1 MARLTFPNTS
11 QGMADAEA
19 VAQPRHIIWSNARI
33 TVLTGAD
40 LPEVPKAEDPKA
52 EDAILTQLQFYNGV
66 LAVGGQV
73 RLAAVEAYVAALM
86 ANPASNP
93 KEKLYWK
100 LCNEMQRKEIYIR
113 QLRLDP
119 TFRGSLTAQQSV
131 AEMDNI
137 FLAGSGYEP
146 PMSAG

>member
-1 MARLTFPNTS
+1 MARLTFPNTA

-19 VAQPRHIIWSNARI
+19 VAQPRHVIWSQARI

-40 LPEVPKAEDPKA
+40 MPEVPKA

-66 LAVGGQV
+66 LAVGGQA
-73 RLAAVEAYVAALM
+73 RLADVEAYVAALM
-86 ANPASNP
+86 ANPASTP

-131 AEMDNI
+131 AEMDSI

-146 PMSAG
+146 KMSAG

>member
-19 VAQPRHIIWSNARI
+19 VAQPRHVIWSQARI

-40 LPEVPKAEDPKA
+40 MPEVPKA

-66 LAVGGQV
+66 LAVGGQA
-73 RLAAVEAYVAALM
+73 RLAAVEAYVAALL
-86 ANPASNP
+86 ANPGTP
-93 KEKLYWK
+93 PREKLYWK
-100 LCNEMQRKEIYIR
+100 LCNEMRRRETYIR

-119 TFRGSLTAQQSV
+119 TFRGSLTGQQSV

-146 PMSAG
+146 KMSAG

>member
-1 MARLTFPNTS
+1 MARLTFPDTA

-19 VAQPRHIIWSNARI
+19 VAQPRHIIWSQARI

-40 LPEVPKAEDPKA
+40 MPEVPKS

-66 LAVGGQV
+66 LAVGGQA
-73 RLAAVEAYVAALM
+73 RLADVEAYVAALM
-86 ANPASNP
+86 ANPASTP

-146 PMSAG
+146 KMSAG

>member
-1 MARLTFPNTS
+1 MARLTFPNTA

-40 LPEVPKAEDPKA
+40 MPEVPKA

-66 LAVGGQV
+66 LAVGGQA
-73 RLAAVEAYVAALM
+73 RLADVEAYVAALL
-86 ANPASNP
+86 ANPGTP
-93 KEKLYWK
+93 PREKLYWK
-100 LCNEMQRKEIYIR
+100 LCNEMRRRETYIR

-119 TFRGSLTAQQSV
+119 TFRGALTAQQSV

-137 FLAGSGYEP
+137 FRAGSGYEP
-146 PMSAG
+146 KMSAG

>member
-1 MARLTFPNTS
+1 MARLTFPNTA

-40 LPEVPKAEDPKA
+40 LPEVPKAED
-52 EDAILTQLQFYNGV
+52 AILTQLQFYNGV
-66 LAVGGQV
+66 LAVGGQA

-86 ANPASNP
+86 ANPASTP

-146 PMSAG
+146 KMSAG

>member
-1 MARLTFPNTS
+1 MARLTFPNTA

-19 VAQPRHIIWSNARI
+19 VAQPRHVIWSQARI

-40 LPEVPKAEDPKA
+40 MPEVPKA

-66 LAVGGQV
+66 LAVGGQA
-73 RLAAVEAYVAALM
+73 RLADVEAYVAALM
-86 ANPASNP
+86 ANPASTP

-146 PMSAG
+146 KMSAG

>member
-1 MARLTFPNTS
+1 MARLTFPSTS

-19 VAQPRHIIWSNARI
+19 VAQPRHVIWSQARI

-40 LPEVPKAEDPKA
+40 MPEVPKA

-66 LAVGGQV
+66 LAVGGQA
-73 RLAAVEAYVAALM
+73 RLAAVEAYVAALL
-86 ANPASNP
+86 ANPGTP
-93 KEKLYWK
+93 PREKLYWK

-146 PMSAG
+146 KMSAG

>member
-1 MARLTFPNTS
+1 MARLTFPNTA

-33 TVLTGAD
+33 TVWTGAD
-40 LPEVPKAEDPKA
+40 VPEVPKA

-66 LAVGGQV
+66 LAVGGQA

-86 ANPASNP
+86 ANPASTP

-146 PMSAG
+146 KMSAG

>member
-1 MARLTFPNTS
+1 MARLTFPDTA

-19 VAQPRHIIWSNARI
+19 VAQPRHIIWSQARI

-40 LPEVPKAEDPKA
+40 MPEVPKS

-66 LAVGGQV
+66 LAVGGQA
-73 RLAAVEAYVAALM
+73 RLADVEAYVAALM
-86 ANPASNP
+86 ANPASTP

-119 TFRGSLTAQQSV
+119 TFRGSLTGQQSV

-146 PMSAG
+146 KMSAG

>member
-19 VAQPRHIIWSNARI
+19 VAQPRHVIWSQARI
-33 TVLTGAD
+33 TVLTDAD
-40 LPEVPKAEDPKA
+40 MPEVPKA

-86 ANPASNP
+86 ANPASTP

-146 PMSAG
+146 KMSAG

>member
-1 MARLTFPNTS
+1 MARLQFPNTVAGLA
-11 QGMADAEA
+11 QANA
-19 VAQPRHIIWSNARI
+19 VPSPKHIIEDPRRGY

-40 LPEVPKAEDPKA
+40 LPEVPKA

-66 LAVGGQV
+66 LAVGGQA
-73 RLAAVEAYVAALM
+73 RLADVEAYVAALM
-86 ANPASNP
+86 ANPASTP

-146 PMSAG
+146 KMSAG

>member
-19 VAQPRHIIWSNARI
+19 VAQPRHVIWSQARI

-40 LPEVPKAEDPKA
+40 MPEVPKA

-66 LAVGGQV
+66 LAVGGQA
-73 RLAAVEAYVAALM
+73 RLAAVEAYVAALL
-86 ANPASNP
+86 ANPGTP
-93 KEKLYWK
+93 PREKLYWK
-100 LCNEMQRKEIYIR
+100 LCNEMRRRETYIR

-119 TFRGSLTAQQSV
+119 TFRGALTAQQSV

>member
-1 MARLTFPNTS
+1 MARLTFPSTS

-19 VAQPRHIIWSNARI
+19 VAQPRHVIWSQARI

-40 LPEVPKAEDPKA
+40 MPELPKA

-66 LAVGGQV
+66 LAVGGQA
-73 RLAAVEAYVAALM
+73 RLAAVEAYVAALL
-86 ANPASNP
+86 ANPGTP
-93 KEKLYWK
+93 PREKLYWK
-100 LCNEMQRKEIYIR
+100 LCNEMQRREIYIR

-119 TFRGSLTAQQSV
+119 TFRGALTAQQSV

-146 PMSAG
+146 KMSGG

>member
-19 VAQPRHIIWSNARI
+19 VAQPRHVIWSQARI

-40 LPEVPKAEDPKA
+40 LPEVPKA

-137 FLAGSGYEP
+137 FIAGSGYEP
-146 PMSAG
+146 KMSAG

>member
-1 MARLTFPNTS
+1 MVRLTFPNTS

-19 VAQPRHIIWSNARI
+19 VAQPRHIIWSQARI
-33 TVLTGAD
+33 IVLTEND
-40 LPEVPKAEDPKA
+40 MPDVPKA

-66 LAVGGQV
+66 LAVGGQA
-73 RLAAVEAYVAALM
+73 RLAAVEAYVAALL
-86 ANPASNP
+86 ANSETPP
-93 KEKLYWK
+93 REKLYWK

-146 PMSAG
+146 KMSAG

>member
-1 MARLTFPNTS
+1 MARLTFPNTA

-19 VAQPRHIIWSNARI
+19 VAQPRHVIWSQARI

-40 LPEVPKAEDPKA
+40 MPEVPKA

-66 LAVGGQV
+66 LAVGGQA
-73 RLAAVEAYVAALM
+73 RLAAVEAYVAALL
-86 ANPASNP
+86 ANPGTP
-93 KEKLYWK
+93 PREKLYWK

-146 PMSAG
+146 KMSAG

>member
-1 MARLTFPNTS
+1 MARLTFPNTA

-19 VAQPRHIIWSNARI
+19 VAQPRHIIWSQARI

-40 LPEVPKAEDPKA
+40 MPEVPKA

-73 RLAAVEAYVAALM
+73 RLAAVEAYVAALL
-86 ANPASNP
+86 ANSGTPP
-93 KEKLYWK
+93 REKLYWK
-100 LCNEMQRKEIYIR
+100 LCNEMRRRETYIR

-119 TFRGSLTAQQSV
+119 TFRGALTAQQSV

-146 PMSAG
+146 KMSAG

>member
-1 MARLTFPNTS
+1 MDIFNFPGTPE
-11 QGMADAEA
+11 GLAA
-19 VAQPRHIIWSNARI
+19 VNAVPNQKHIIENPRRGY
-33 TVLTGAD
+33 TVLTGANM
-40 LPEVPKAEDPKA
+40 PEVPKA

-66 LAVGGQV
+66 LAVGGQA
-73 RLAAVEAYVAALM
+73 RLAAVEAYVAALL
-86 ANPASNP
+86 ANSGTPP
-93 KEKLYWK
+93 REKLYWK
-100 LCNEMQRKEIYIR
+100 LCNEMRRRETYIR

-119 TFRGSLTAQQSV
+119 TFRGALTAQQSV

>member
-1 MARLTFPNTS
+1 MARLTFPATP
-11 QGMADAEA
+11 QGIADAEA

-40 LPEVPKAEDPKA
+40 LPEVPKAEY
-52 EDAILTQLQFYNGV
+52 AILTQLQFYNGV
-66 LAVGGQV
+66 LAVGGQA
-73 RLAAVEAYVAALM
+73 RLAAVEAYVAALL
-86 ANPASNP
+86 ANSGTPP
-93 KEKLYWK
+93 REKLYWK

-146 PMSAG
+146 KMSAG

>member
-1 MARLTFPNTS
+1 MARLTFPNTA

-40 LPEVPKAEDPKA
+40 LPEVPKAED
-52 EDAILTQLQFYNGV
+52 AILTQLQFYNGV

-73 RLAAVEAYVAALM
+73 RLAAVEAYVAALI
-86 ANPASNP
+86 ANPGTP
-93 KEKLYWK
+93 PREKLYWK
-100 LCNEMQRKEIYIR
+100 LCNEMRRRETYIR

-119 TFRGSLTAQQSV
+119 TFRGALTAEQSV

-146 PMSAG
+146 KMSAG